1 MDEFPS
7 IAMEMLETHMNK
19 QTDNP
24 VLTVAEATEYLRLKK
39 RTLDN
44 MRWMG
49 TGPKFRKHGGRI
61 YYDFAEL
68 KEWSLNSRRN
78 STSEY

>member
-1 MDEFPS
+1 VTLQASKSDAGVTEVTDETESPF
-7 IAMEMLETHMNK
+7 
-19 QTDNP
+19 
-24 VLTVAEATEYLRLKK
+24 LTVEEAATFLRLKK

-44 MRWMG
+44 MRWLG

-61 YYDFAEL
+61 YYHRDEL
-68 KEWSLNSRRN
+68 REWSLNSRRQ

>member
-1 MDEFPS
+1 VTLQASQRDAGEATMIDSSKSPF
-7 IAMEMLETHMNK
+7 
-19 QTDNP
+19 
-24 VLTVAEATEYLRLKK
+24 LTVDEAATYLRLKK

-61 YYDFAEL
+61 YYHEEEL

>member
-1 MDEFPS
+1 MTEKPDTPFLSVE
-7 IAMEMLETHMNK
+7 
-19 QTDNP
+19 
-24 VLTVAEATEYLRLKK
+24 EAATWLRLKK

-49 TGPKFRKHGGRI
+49 TGPRFRKHGGRI
-61 YYDFAEL
+61 YYHVDEL
-68 KEWSLNSRRN
+68 KEWSVNSRRQ

>member
-1 MDEFPS
+1 MIDIPNSPF
-7 IAMEMLETHMNK
+7 
-19 QTDNP
+19 
-24 VLTVAEATEYLRLKK
+24 LTVDEAAAYLRLKK

-49 TGPKFRKHGGRI
+49 TGI
-61 YYDFAEL
+61 YYHEDEL
-68 KEWSLNSRRN
+68 REWSLNSRRN

>member
-1 MDEFPS
+1 MTDE
-7 IAMEMLETHMNK
+7 T
-19 QTDNP
+19 QTP
-24 VLTVAEATEYLRLKK
+24 FLSVGEAATYLRLKK

-61 YYDFAEL
+61 YYHLEEL

>member
-1 MDEFPS
+1 MADE
-7 IAMEMLETHMNK
+7 T
-19 QTDNP
+19 QTP
-24 VLTVAEATEYLRLKK
+24 FLTVDEAADYLRLKK

-61 YYDFAEL
+61 FYELGEL
-68 KEWSLNSRRN
+68 KEWSLNSRRR

>member
-1 MDEFPS
+1 MDN
-7 IAMEMLETHMNK
+7 ETA
-19 QTDNP
+19 TP
-24 VLTVAEATEYLRLKK
+24 FLSVEEAAAYLRLKK

-61 YYDFAEL
+61 FYHLDDL
-68 KEWSLNSRRN
+68 REWSENSRRR

>member
-1 MDEFPS
+1 MADET
-7 IAMEMLETHMNK
+7 ETPFLAV
-19 QTDNP
+19 D
-24 VLTVAEATEYLRLKK
+24 EAAKYLRLKK

-61 YYDFAEL
+61 FYELGEL
-68 KEWSLNSRRN
+68 KEWSLNSRRR

>member
-1 MDEFPS
+1 MTTQECIMNTPS
-7 IAMEMLETHMNK
+7 
-19 QTDNP
+19 DNP
-24 VLTVAEATEYLRLKK
+24 FLTVAEAAAYLRLKK

-49 TGPKFRKHGGRI
+49 LGPQFRKHGGRI
-61 YYDFAEL
+61 YYHIDEL

>member
-1 MDEFPS
+1 M
-7 IAMEMLETHMNK
+7 ANETETNF
-19 QTDNP
+19 
-24 VLTVAEATEYLRLKK
+24 LTVEETANYLRLKK

-61 YYDFAEL
+61 FYDKDDL
-68 KEWSLNSRRN
+68 KEWSLNSRRR

>member
-1 MDEFPS
+1 MQ
-7 IAMEMLETHMNK
+7 N
-19 QTDNP
+19 NP
-24 VLTVAEATEYLRLKK
+24 NTPFLTVEEAANYLRLKK

-61 YYDFAEL
+61 YYHEEEL
-68 KEWSLNSRRN
+68 KEWSLNSRRQ

>member
-1 MDEFPS
+1 MPDENRTPF
-7 IAMEMLETHMNK
+7 
-19 QTDNP
+19 
-24 VLTVAEATEYLRLKK
+24 LTVAEAADYLRLKK

-49 TGPKFRKHGGRI
+49 TGPRFRKHGGRI
-61 YYDFAEL
+61 FYDVDEL